1 MARKTQV
8 VLLDDVDGGIADETV
23 TFALDGVEYEIDLS
37 TSNAARLREALA
49 PWVGGGRR
57 IGGRARS
64 ARRGSVRSS
73 GGRNTEIR
81 EWARANGYT
90 VSDRGRIPAEVKAA
104 FDAR

>member
-8 VLLDDVDGGIADETV
+8 VLLDDVDGGMADETV

-37 TSNAARLREALA
+37 TSNAVRLREALA
-49 PWVGGGRR
+49 PWVSGGRR

-64 ARRGSVRSS
+64 ARRGSTRSS

-81 EWARANGYT
+81 EWARTNGYT